1 MKKKRDYYEIL
12 GIERGADDAV
22 IKKAYRALA
31 LKHHPDRNRDDKQ
44 AEEKFKEAAEAYAV
58 LADPEKRARYDR
70 FGHAGVGGAAGD
82 PFGGGFNADVFA
94 GFEDILGSMF
104 GFSMGDLFG
113 GRAGRGTAPGPQR
126 GADLRID
133 VAIDLLD
140 AARGVEKEIVV
151 PRLEACDACRGSGS
165 RDGKKSA
172 CRTCGGRGQIHR
184 QQGFFTLSQSCPNC
198 RGTGEVIPDPCPAC
212 RGEGRKRAT
221 RNLRVRIPPGVETG
235 VRLRMNGEGEGGPRG
250 GRAGDLYIVVTVEEH
265 PDFRREGPHLF
276 SAAAITVTQAVLG
289 AEITVPT
296 LEGTARIT
304 VPGATQSGTTFALKG
319 KGLPSLDGGP
329 RGDLYVT
336 VAMRVPARL
345 SRKQRELYESLREHE
360 EPAEAAPRDL
370 FGRVKDIFS

>member
-1 MKKKRDYYEIL
+1 MKKRDYYDTL
-12 GIERGADDAV
+12 GVDREADDTA

-31 LKHHPDRNRDDKQ
+31 LKHHPDRNPGNKQ

-70 FGHAGVGGAAGD
+70 FGHAGVGGPGGD
-82 PFGGGFNADVFA
+82 PFGGVNSDVFA
-94 GFEDILGSMF
+94 DFQDVLGSIF
-104 GFSMGDLFG
+104 GFSMGDMFG
-113 GRAGRGTAPGPQR
+113 GRGGRSGASPGPQR
-126 GADLRID
+126 GSDLRID
-133 VAIDLLD
+133 VGIELLD
-140 AARGVEKEIVV
+140 AARGVEKEITI
-151 PRLEACDACRGSGS
+151 PRLETCETCRGNGS
-165 RDGKKSA
+165 RDGKRSTCK
-172 CRTCGGRGQIHR
+172 TCGGRGQVHR
-184 QQGFFTLSQSCPNC
+184 QQGFFTLSQACPNC
-198 RGTGEVIPDPCPAC
+198 RGTGEVIHDPCPSC

-221 RNLRVRIPPGVETG
+221 RHLKVRIPPGVETG

-250 GRAGDLYIVVTVEEH
+250 GPAGDLYIVVSVEEH
-265 PDFRREGPHLF
+265 PDFRREGPNLF

-289 AEITVPT
+289 SEITVPT

-304 VPGATQSGTTFALKG
+304 IPAGTQSGTTFALKG

-329 RGDLYVT
+329 RGDLYIT

>member
-1 MKKKRDYYEIL
+1 
-12 GIERGADDAV
+12 
-22 IKKAYRALA
+22 
-31 LKHHPDRNRDDKQ
+31 
-44 AEEKFKEAAEAYAV
+44 
-58 LADPEKRARYDR
+58 
-70 FGHAGVGGAAGD
+70 
-82 PFGGGFNADVFA
+82 
-94 GFEDILGSMF
+94 
-104 GFSMGDLFG
+104 MGDLFG
-113 GRAGRGTAPGPQR
+113 GRAGRGQAPGPQR

-151 PRLEACDACRGSGS
+151 PRLEACDTCRGSGS
-165 RDGKKSA
+165 RDGKKSS

-184 QQGFFTLSQSCPNC
+184 QQGFFTLSQSCQNC

-296 LEGTARIT
+296 LEGTARIA
-304 VPGATQSGTTFALKG
+304 VPGGTQSGTTFALKG

-329 RGDLYVT
+329 RGDLYIT
-336 VAMRVPARL
+336 VALRVPARL
-345 SRKQRELYESLREHE
+345 NRKQRELYESLREHE